1 MLKLWKALSKIAPEI
16 EHVEDATDDH
26 WCQALQD
33 VHEFLDRH
41 ENEIQT
47 RGLVAGMGPRGIVDR
62 HVYYGRIVLSLY
74 LDRAPWRHAVRIE
87 CCVYSSQQGERE
99 HVYADRARRYSAW
112 CCFPMD
118 VLS

>member
-1 MLKLWKALSKIAPEI
+1 M
-16 EHVEDATDDH
+16 EHPSCDELDA
-26 WCQALQD
+26 
-33 VHEFLDRH
+33 E
-41 ENEIQT
+41 
-47 RGLVAGMGPRGIVDR
+47 GICG
-62 HVYYGRIVLSLY
+62 HVYYGRILLSLY